1 MSASVDVAR
10 KAVERRAWSDARDA
24 FHEVE
29 QEMALTPQDLEL
41 LADAAWWS
49 GEPDETVEA
58 LERAFA
64 GHIDQ
69 GSNLDAA
76 RVAVLLAYLAARR
89 LAMSVVAGWVGRA
102 HRLLEGE
109 PEAMV
114 HAELKVVELI
124 MAFFGGDLAAS
135 PDLADETIELARRV
149 GNRDSESEATALK
162 GAMLIMG
169 GQWKEGLA
177 LMDEATAAAVSGEL
191 NLRVASDIY
200 CQTISACRSMADF
213 KRAGE
218 WTEEADRW
226 MIRNSVTGYTGV
238 CSVHRAELKRLHGNW
253 TEAEEEARAAC
264 AQLEKYHI
272 LDGVGFAH
280 YEVGEVRFRTGD
292 YVGADEAFVMAYENG
307 QNPYPGLALLMLAR
321 GEADDAAAALARALK
336 ESGSTN
342 LLARANMLP
351 AQVEVALARDDID
364 TARATIAELEM
375 IAEEFERPAF
385 EAATLT
391 AKGQLAL
398 HLSDPEHAADHL
410 ERAWR
415 LWKEVDFPYE
425 TARARMLLGQ
435 ARAAG
440 GDRGSARMELG
451 AARSTFLRLGAAP
464 DLRRVEELLY
474 ESRTEEVERTRV
486 TKTLVFTDIV
496 TSTDLVGLIG
506 DEAWEKLLQWHD
518 KELPSRFASH
528 RGEVVSHTGDGYFVA
543 FDKPSDAI
551 DAAVSIQRK
560 LAEHRRDTGFALM
573 VRIGIHHVEVTREGA
588 DYRGQGVHAAARVG
602 AVAGGEEIAVTRA
615 VLDAAGELKFEVSE
629 PRLVELKGISDPVE
643 VALVDWR

>member
-64 GHIDQ
+64 GHLDQ

-109 PEAMV
+109 PESMV
-114 HAELKVVELI
+114 HADLKVVELI

-264 AQLEKYHI
+264 TQLEKYHI

-292 YVGADEAFVMAYENG
+292 YVGADEAFVLAYENG

-336 ESGSTN
+336 ESGSGN
-342 LLARANMLP
+342 LLARATMLP
-351 AQVEVALARDDID
+351 AQAEVALAR
-364 TARATIAELEM
+364 
-375 IAEEFERPAF
+375 
-385 EAATLT
+385 
-391 AKGQLAL
+391 
-398 HLSDPEHAADHL
+398 S
-410 ERAWR
+410 
-415 LWKEVDFPYE
+415 
-425 TARARMLLGQ
+425 
-435 ARAAG
+435 
-440 GDRGSARMELG
+440 
-451 AARSTFLRLGAAP
+451 
-464 DLRRVEELLY
+464 
-474 ESRTEEVERTRV
+474 
-486 TKTLVFTDIV
+486 
-496 TSTDLVGLIG
+496 
-506 DEAWEKLLQWHD
+506 
-518 KELPSRFASH
+518 
-528 RGEVVSHTGDGYFVA
+528 
-543 FDKPSDAI
+543 
-551 DAAVSIQRK
+551 
-560 LAEHRRDTGFALM
+560 
-573 VRIGIHHVEVTREGA
+573 
-588 DYRGQGVHAAARVG
+588 
-602 AVAGGEEIAVTRA
+602 
-615 VLDAAGELKFEVSE
+615 
-629 PRLVELKGISDPVE
+629 
-643 VALVDWR
+643 